1 VYRPKT
7 CGVIPTTLS
16 DTDKLDRPKTTLRKP
31 NAQPMDLAIGW
42 EYRTKNE
49 PKSAVYMDGSK
60 PSVAPP
66 IFEIV
71 QNPKEINL
79 PKVVHTGGVFSNTL
93 GEEDFFERDIIR
105 QHNEYTKNY
114 DVTNRCKCGNRFKSG
129 DRGKK
134 PSSGEL
140 PEVNRNGSRNGSS
153 SKKSPKPKS
162 PDMRIVSAEPRMLT
176 PEDAKRDNKI
186 PRICHTIN
194 YGDNLIFRVKNEICA
209 FKAGVPQSNA
219 SGTCSSFD
227 SGISMTSP
235 HKGEKKKLHIPK
247 PRNPYTK
254 KNYVID
260 TLAPPFALLKEG
272 SGYPDYWRL
281 VSVYQT
287 AYKPMEKRQY
297 PLLKT
302 VYQ

>member
-1 VYRPKT
+1 MVPS
-7 CGVIPTTLS
+7 TLS
-16 DTDKLDRPKTTLRKP
+16 QSAKAERPKTTLRKP

-49 PKSAVYMDGSK
+49 PKSTVYMDGSK
-60 PSVAPP
+60 PSIAPP

-71 QNPKEINL
+71 QNPKDINL
-79 PKVVHTGGVFSNTL
+79 PKVVHAGGVFSNTL

-105 QHNEYTKNY
+105 QHNEHTKSY
-114 DVTNRCKCGNRFKSG
+114 DVINRCKCGNRFKSAE
-129 DRGKK
+129 RGKK
-134 PSSGEL
+134 LSSGEL
-140 PEVNRNGSRNGSS
+140 PDLSRNSS

-162 PDMRIVSAEPRMLT
+162 PDKKINSAEPRMISA
-176 PEDAKRDNKI
+176 EDLKKDNKI
-186 PRICHTIN
+186 PRICHSIN
-194 YGDNLIFRVKNEICA
+194 YGDDLIFRVKNEICA
-209 FKAGVPQSNA
+209 FKAGAPISNP

-227 SGISMTSP
+227 SGISVSSP
-235 HKGEKKKLHIPK
+235 HKVEKKKLYIPK

-281 VSVYQT
+281 VSVYQS
-287 AYKPMEKRQY
+287 AYKPLEKRQY